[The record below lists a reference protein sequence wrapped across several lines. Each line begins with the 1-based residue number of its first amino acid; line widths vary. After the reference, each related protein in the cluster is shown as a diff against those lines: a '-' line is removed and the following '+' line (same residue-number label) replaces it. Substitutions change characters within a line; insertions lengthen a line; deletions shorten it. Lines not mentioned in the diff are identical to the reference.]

1 MKIYETSKIR
11 NINLLG
17 SAKVGKTT
25 LSESMLLQGGVITR
39 RGSVK
44 DGNTVSDYR
53 EIELAKQ
60 NSVSSTVMCTEF
72 KNFKINFIDNPGFVD
87 YLGEIY
93 ASTKVTDAA
102 FMVVNATEGT
112 EVGTEIQWRMLAK
125 YKTPVVFVLNQ
136 LDHEKA
142 NFEEVING
150 LKEDFGNNIVPLQ
163 FPISTGANFDSIV
176 DILSNKVLK
185 YGKDGGVASVEDV
198 PANLADRVEES
209 RNAIIEAAAEGDEA
223 LMEKFFEDGTL
234 SPEDINKGLKLSIM
248 NRDMFPLLCVS
259 AEKNI
264 GVDSML
270 DFIINNIPSPDQTAP
285 VTTSAGVELHNSVND
300 PAAAFIF
307 KTSIESHLGELSFF
321 RVYGGEISE
330 GQDVINANN
339 DGKERISQVMVGS
352 GKNRTKIAK
361 VVAGDFG
368 VTIKLK
374 DARTNQTLV
383 SNKTTVG
390 FIPPFDIPEPIF
402 SLSIKATNSS
412 DDEKLG
418 VALNDIQRVDPSIRA
433 GFSRELRELVLSGLG
448 EIHINTV
455 KWYLNNLNKIEVDLY
470 PSKIPYR
477 ETITKIAD
485 ANYRHKKQSGGAG
498 QFGEVHLRVQPYVEN
513 YEKPTDFPIRGTEEY
528 NLDWGGKLIFNNC
541 IVGGAIDARFMP
553 AILKGIMERMEQG
566 PLTGSYAR
574 DIVVYIYDGKMH
586 PVDSNE
592 MAFKLAGRNAFREAF
607 KNAGPKIMEPIY
619 DVEVL
624 VPEDLMG
631 GVMTD
636 IQNRRGIVMGMDS
649 EGHYQRIRAQVPLSE
664 MNRYSTALSSLTS
677 GRATYSMK
685 YNEYRQVPPDVQDR
699 LLKAYAETQTGEE
712 D

>member
-1 MKIYETSKIR
+1 MNIYETSKIR
-11 NINLLG
+11 NINILG
-17 SAKVGKTT
+17 SAKSGKTT
-25 LSESMLLQGGVITR
+25 LSECMLLQGGVINR

-44 DGNTVSDYR
+44 DQNTVSDYR
-53 EIELAKQ
+53 EIELNKQ
-60 NSVSSTVMCTEF
+60 SSVSSTVMYAEF
-72 KNFKINFIDNPGFVD
+72 NGHKINFIDNPGVVD
-87 YLGEIY
+87 YMGEVY
-93 ASTKVTDAA
+93 ASTKVTDAS
-102 FMVVNATEGT
+102 FMVINAQEGT
-112 EVGTEIQWRMLAK
+112 EVGTEMQWRLLSK
-125 YKTPVVFVLNQ
+125 LNTPVVFVMNQ

-142 NFEEVING
+142 KFDEVVNS

-163 FPISTGANFDSIV
+163 FPLSVGANFDSIV

-185 YGKDGGVASVEDV
+185 YGKDGGLAKVEDV
-198 PANLADRVEES
+198 PANIADKVEEK
-209 RNAIIEAAAEGDEA
+209 RNAIIEAAAEGDEQ
-223 LMEKFFEDGTL
+223 LMEKFFEEGTL
-234 SPEDINKGLKLSIM
+234 SPEDIAKGLKLSIM

-259 AEKNI
+259 AEKNM
-264 GVDSML
+264 GVDAML
-270 DFIINNIPSPDQTAP
+270 NFVITNIISPDQAQP
-285 VTTSAGVELHNSVND
+285 VKTSTGVELHNNVSD

-307 KTSIESHLGELSFF
+307 KTSNEQHLGELSFF
-321 RVYGGEISE
+321 KVYGGEISE
-330 GQDVINANN
+330 GQDVVNANN
-339 DGKERISQVMVGS
+339 DSKERISQVMVGA
-352 GKNRTKIAK
+352 GKLRQKISK

-374 DARTNQTLV
+374 DVRTNHTLI
-383 SNKTTVG
+383 SNKANVG
-390 FIPPFDIPEPIF
+390 TIEPFEIPEPIY
-402 SLSIKATNSS
+402 SLSIKAANSA

-418 VALNDIQRVDPSIRA
+418 VALNDIQRIDPSIRA
-433 GFSRELRELVLSGLG
+433 GFSRELREMVISGLG

-455 KWYLNNLNKIEVDLY
+455 KWYLNNLNKIEIELY

-485 ANYRHKKQSGGAG
+485 ASYRHKKQSGGAG

-513 YEKPTDFPIRGTEEY
+513 YEKPTDFPVRGTEEY
-528 NLDWGGKLIFNNC
+528 PLDWGGKLIFNNC

-574 DIVVYIYDGKMH
+574 DIVVYVYDGKMH

-607 KNAGPKIMEPIY
+607 KNAGPKIMEPVY

-636 IQNRRGIVMGMDS
+636 LQNRRGIVMGMDS

-677 GRATYSMK
+677 GRATYSLK
-685 YNEYRQVPPDVQDR
+685 FNEYRQVPADVQDK
-699 LLKAYAETQTGEE
+699 LLKAYAETQTAE
-712 D
+712 DE